1 MALATAHVCYSQ
13 PEAEVLKS
21 RLNASG
27 IEAFVFD
34 GGINSTAPHMAVAVG
49 GIRVMVLQEN
59 FKDATAIIDAR
70 DDTQLESESAAFRR
84 NTSKGFIGLIASFLV
99 AWFPWWNTKR
109 KFKDD

>member
-34 GGINSTAPHMAVAVG
+34 GGINAMAPHMSVAVG
-49 GIRVMVLQEN
+49 GIRLMVPEETLE
-59 FKDATAIIDAR
+59 DALAIIGTREDS
-70 DDTQLESESAAFRR
+70 QLETESAAFRR
-84 NTSKGFIGLIASFLV
+84 DTKSGLIGIASSLLF

-109 KFKDD
+109 RFKDD